1 MLRPSP
7 FQLFNNRYR
16 TRKIP
21 RKTHR
26 SFLCYVFDVRETPLL
41 VTEIFHSLQGE
52 TSLVGVPF
60 VFVRLTGCNLR
71 CAYCDSAYAFKGGTK
86 YSIAEILE
94 KVAEFKTKH
103 VLLTG
108 GEPLLQRPVPEL
120 ASALARAGHAVS
132 IETHGEASI
141 EKVAPHARII
151 MDVKTPA
158 SKMNRGNWRANL
170 PHLKAGDEVKFV
182 IASPEDYAWA
192 RGVLRETDFPTSE
205 ILFSPVMRTSG
216 SPGDFPGVDP
226 TWLAERI
233 LEDRLPVRMQVQLH
247 KILWGNDRRGV

>member
-1 MLRPSP
+1 
-7 FQLFNNRYR
+7 
-16 TRKIP
+16 
-21 RKTHR
+21 
-26 SFLCYVFDVRETPLL
+26 VRESPLL

-71 CAYCDSAYAFKGGTK
+71 CTYCDSAYAFKGGTR
-86 YSIAEILE
+86 YSISEVIAKI
-94 KVAEFKTKH
+94 ASFQTKH

-120 ASALARAGHAVS
+120 VDRLNEAGYSVS
-132 IETHGEASI
+132 IETHGEVSI
-141 EKVAPHARII
+141 EKIAPHARII
-151 MDVKTPA
+151 MDVKTPS
-158 SKMNRGNWRANL
+158 SKMNRGGWRKNL
-170 PHLKAGDEVKFV
+170 PFLKATDEVKFV
-182 IASPEDYAWA
+182 IASETDYAWA
-192 RGVLRETDFPTSE
+192 RGLVRETGFPTRE
-205 ILFSPVMRTSG
+205 ILFSPVMRTAG
-216 SPGDFPGVDP
+216 SPGEYPGVDP